1 MIHIFTFSVYKIYKE
16 YFDEKPLYLQTIKSE
31 LFLFFN
37 DQTTFDYST
46 QYQFSIIML
55 RALNKTKE
63 RILL

>member
-1 MIHIFTFSVYKIYKE
+1 MQASVFEKNRVIY
-16 YFDEKPLYLQTIKSE
+16 
-31 LFLFFN
+31 FFN
-37 DQTTFDYST
+37 DGTTFDYST